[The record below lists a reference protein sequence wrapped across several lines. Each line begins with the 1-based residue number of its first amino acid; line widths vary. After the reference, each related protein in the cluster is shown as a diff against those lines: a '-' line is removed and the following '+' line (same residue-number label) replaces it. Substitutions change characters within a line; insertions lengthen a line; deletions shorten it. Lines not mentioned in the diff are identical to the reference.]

1 MTPFSDRNVRMKE
14 ASRITGLSTKR
25 LYALHAEGKF
35 VPIRK
40 LAHGG
45 RASGVL
51 LSELRAW
58 MEFRYGRP
66 VEIR

>member
-1 MTPFSDRNVRMKE
+1 MKE

-25 LYALHAEGKF
+25 LYALHAEGRF

-40 LAHGG
+40 LAVGG

-51 LSELRAW
+51 LSELKGWLEA
-58 MEFRYGRP
+58 RYGHP
-66 VEIR
+66 VELR